1 MDGIEQSPSIAT
13 ASCSI
18 DGECGTELEV
28 PHDLNDAFPTFS
40 GVRYPDSV
48 VGESLHDDAIAR
60 SLHIAISYSWAA
72 SRAGYPEE
80 RLKLLWGAFNALY
93 RGYAEATGSNAT
105 NDARMLNSVNQLFV
119 EHLLEAVTVDL
130 ATWLAAN
137 Y

>member
-1 MDGIEQSPSIAT
+1 MDGIEQSPRIAT

-28 PHDLNDAFPTFS
+28 PHDFNDAFPTFS

-48 VGESLHDDAIAR
+48 VGGSLHDDAIARSLQIAR

-72 SRAGYPEE
+72 SRAGCPEE

-119 EHLLEAVTVDL
+119 EHDVLFRS
-130 ATWLAAN
+130 
-137 Y
+137 